1 MVRIGLY
8 DTVKKDFIANAVQVN
23 ALYNQ
28 EDEDIW
34 KFNAWRDNGTN
45 PVLFK
50 TANKD
55 ELVKPNIFMIFELVV
70 SVKVGERVTEMS
82 CGWC

>member
-1 MVRIGLY
+1 M
-8 DTVKKDFIANAVQVN
+8 N

-28 EDEDIW
+28 EDEDLW
-34 KFNAWRDNGTN
+34 KFNAWKDNGTN

-50 TANKD
+50 TACKD
-55 ELVKPNIFMIFELVV
+55 DVVKSNIFMVFELTV